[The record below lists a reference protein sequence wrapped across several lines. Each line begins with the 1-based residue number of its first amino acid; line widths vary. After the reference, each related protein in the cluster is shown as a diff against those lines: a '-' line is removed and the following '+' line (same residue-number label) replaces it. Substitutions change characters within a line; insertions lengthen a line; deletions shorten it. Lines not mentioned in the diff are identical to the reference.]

1 MTKQEIFDRKESEV
15 VPTLKGWAKEFGR
28 EYLLA
33 LFCEELGFEFEGV
46 RRPSDV
52 MEF

>member
-1 MTKQEIFDRKESEV
+1 MTQQEIVDRKESEV

-33 LFCEELGFEFEGV
+33 LFCEELEFEGV